1 MHKRGFKL
9 DQVLNFRQ
17 EVEKVR
23 KLEFAAARH
32 EFQKA
37 AERLKR
43 EEDEANRLA
52 SEFNG
57 KQAVGILATEL
68 QMYADFSR
76 KKSADI
82 RMQRR
87 SVDSLDKKVM
97 EKRETL
103 LEAAKDKKVLETF
116 KERKITVQKQ
126 ELAEKE
132 RAFLDEI
139 AIQRSGRDK

>member
-9 DQVLNFRQ
+9 EQVLNFRQ

-23 KLEFAAARH
+23 KLEFAAAKH

-37 AERLKR
+37 ADRLKK
-43 EEDEANRLA
+43 EEEEADRL
-52 SEFNG
+52 SLEFMR
-57 KQAVGILATEL
+57 KQAVGMLATEL

-76 KKSADI
+76 RKCTEI
-82 RMQRR
+82 RKQRMR
-87 SVDSLDKKVM
+87 VDSLDKKVM

-116 KERKITVQKQ
+116 KERKVTAEQQ
-126 ELAEKE
+126 ELADKE

-139 AIQRSGRDK
+139 AIQRSGRDM